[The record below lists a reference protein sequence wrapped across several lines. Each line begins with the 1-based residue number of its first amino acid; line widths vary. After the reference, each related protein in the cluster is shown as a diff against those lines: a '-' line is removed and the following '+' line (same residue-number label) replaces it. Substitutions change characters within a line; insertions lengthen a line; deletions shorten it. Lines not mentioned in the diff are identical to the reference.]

1 MEGQKSVVGR
11 LEGQSLSSV
20 GWKVKSLS
28 VSHRWNGRSKVCQ
41 ESLAGTLGWSF
52 ARMRRRKFGDR
63 LAPATVSSENG
74 GL

>member
-28 VSHRWNGRSKVCQ
+28 VSHRWNGRSKVPATPVGYIITTVIIALFFC
-41 ESLAGTLGWSF
+41 
-52 ARMRRRKFGDR
+52 
-63 LAPATVSSENG
+63 APAIFRH
-74 GL
+74 